1 MANILIGV
9 TGGIAS
15 YKAIDA
21 TSKLTQLGHNVR
33 VVLTENTLQFVTP
46 LAFQAIGR
54 NHVYVDTFKEE
65 NPAEISHIKLGE
77 WADIILILPA
87 TANTIGKLANGI
99 YDNMLT
105 NVLAANTKPV
115 MIMPA
120 MNVNMLHKHATQRNI
135 ETLKK
140 DGYHF
145 VDSETGFLAC
155 GYNADG
161 RLAKIETVIEE
172 MNRILSLNHDLK
184 GKRVLITAGPTQER
198 IDSVRYLTNYSSG
211 KMGYALAEAFSNR
224 GADVTLISG
233 PVNLDV
239 PSGVNILNV
248 ESTEEMFEAVKNNLN
263 NDIGVFSA
271 AVSDYTPKNVAHKK
285 LKKDTD
291 QLDIIEL
298 KETTDILKYV
308 GHNTDNMYVVGF
320 AAETDN
326 VEENAL
332 KKLQKKNIDAI
343 CLNDV
348 SNKAIGMNSDYNEIT
363 MYYKNGEHTKLN
375 YGTKVDIAH
384 SIINEI
390 KKRVD
395 E

>member
-1 MANILIGV
+1 
-9 TGGIAS
+9 
-15 YKAIDA
+15 
-21 TSKLTQLGHNVR
+21 
-33 VVLTENTLQFVTP
+33 
-46 LAFQAIGR
+46 
-54 NHVYVDTFKEE
+54 
-65 NPAEISHIKLGE
+65 
-77 WADIILILPA
+77 
-87 TANTIGKLANGI
+87 
-99 YDNMLT
+99 
-105 NVLAANTKPV
+105 
-115 MIMPA
+115 
-120 MNVNMLHKHATQRNI
+120 
-135 ETLKK
+135 
-140 DGYHF
+140 
-145 VDSETGFLAC
+145 
-155 GYNADG
+155 
-161 RLAKIETVIEE
+161 
-172 MNRILSLNHDLK
+172 NHDLK

-248 ESTEEMFEAVKNNLN
+248 ESTEEMFEAVKNNL
-263 NDIGVFSA
+263 
-271 AVSDYTPKNVAHKK
+271 
-285 LKKDTD
+285 
-291 QLDIIEL
+291 
-298 KETTDILKYV
+298 KYE

-363 MYYKNGEHTKLN
+363 MYYKNGDHTRLN

-384 SIINEI
+384 
-390 KKRVD
+390 
-395 E
+395 

>member
-1 MANILIGV
+1 MANILLGV

-21 TSKLTQLGHNVR
+21 TSKLTQLGHNVK
-33 VVLTENTLQFVTP
+33 VVLTENTLQFVSP

-54 NHVYVDTFKEE
+54 NHVYTDTFKEE
-65 NPAEISHIKLGE
+65 NPAEIAHIKLGE
-77 WADIILILPA
+77 WADIILVLPA

-120 MNVNMLHKHATQRNI
+120 MNVNMLNHPATRRNI
-135 ETLKK
+135 DILKK

-161 RLAKIETVIEE
+161 RLASIERVIAE
-172 MNRILSLNHDLK
+172 MNRILSLNEDLK
-184 GKRVLITAGPTQER
+184 GKRVLVTAGPTRER

-211 KMGYALAEAFSNR
+211 KMGYSIAEAFKNR
-224 GADVTLISG
+224 GATVTIVSG
-233 PVNLDV
+233 PVSIDP
-239 PSGVNILNV
+239 PSGVNVIRV
-248 ESTEEMFEAVKNNLN
+248 ESTEEMFEAVKNNLD
-263 NDIGVFSA
+263 NDIGIFSA
-271 AVSDYTPKNVAHKK
+271 AVSDYTPKHVATKK
-285 LKKDTD
+285 LKKETD
-291 QLDIIEL
+291 ALDAIEL

-308 GHNTDNMYVVGF
+308 GHNTDDMYVVGF

-332 KKLQKKNIDAI
+332 KKLKKKQIDAI

-348 SNKAIGMNSDYNEIT
+348 SNSSIGMNSDFNEIT
-363 MYYKNGEHTKLN
+363 MFFKTGDKTQLN
-375 YGTKVDIAH
+375 YGTKQEIADKIVD
-384 SIINEI
+384 EI
-390 KKRVD
+390 VKRVD
-395 E
+395 L